1 MHGDR
6 NPVLLIHGIDDT
18 AVLFHRL
25 RPYLEQRGWRVHDLD
40 LVPNNGAAG
49 LDELALQIDSY
60 AKEHF
65 AGEPAFDLVG
75 FSMGGM
81 VARYYV
87 QRLARP
93 GGVQRLVTIS
103 SPHRG
108 TWTGFLRNNN
118 GARQMR
124 PGSEFLRELHEERH
138 ALAGVCFTSIWN
150 PFDLMILPASSSA
163 VAEAR
168 SVRVKVA
175 AHPLMM
181 RSRRVMRLVEDAL
194 LSASF

>member
-1 MHGDR
+1 MSRDR
-6 NPVLLIHGIDDT
+6 NAVLLLHGIDDT
-18 AVLFHRL
+18 VVLFHRL
-25 RPYLEQRGWRVHDLD
+25 RPYLEERGWRVHDLD

-49 LDELALQIDSY
+49 LDELALQVGSY
-60 AKEHF
+60 AKAHL

-87 QRLARP
+87 QRIAEP
-93 GGVQRLVTIS
+93 GRVQRLVTIA

-108 TWTGFLRNNN
+108 TWTGFLRNNK

-124 PGSEFLRELHEERH
+124 PGSEFLRQLHAERH
-138 ALAGVCFTSIWN
+138 KLEGVRFTSIWN
-150 PFDLMILPASSSA
+150 PFDLMILPASSSV

-168 SVRVKVA
+168 SVPVQLA

-181 RSRRVMRLVEDAL
+181 RNRRVMGLVEGAL
-194 LSASF
+194 LA

>member
-18 AVLFHRL
+18 VVLFRRL
-25 RPYLEQRGWRVHDLD
+25 RPYLEERGWRVHDLD

-49 LDELALQIDSY
+49 LDELALQVRSY
-60 AKEHF
+60 VKAHF
-65 AGEPAFDLVG
+65 SGEFDLVG
-75 FSMGGM
+75 FSMGGI

-87 QRLARP
+87 QRLAEP
-93 GGVQRLVTIS
+93 GRVRRLVTIS

-108 TWTGFLRNNN
+108 TWTGFLRNNK

-124 PGSEFLRELHEERH
+124 PGSEFLRALHAERH
-138 ALAGVCFTSIWN
+138 KLEGVRFTSIWN
-150 PFDLMILPASSSA
+150 PFDLMILPARSSV

-168 SVRVKVA
+168 SVPVKVA

-181 RSRRVMRLVEDAL
+181 RDRRVMGLVEEAL
-194 LSASF
+194 LG